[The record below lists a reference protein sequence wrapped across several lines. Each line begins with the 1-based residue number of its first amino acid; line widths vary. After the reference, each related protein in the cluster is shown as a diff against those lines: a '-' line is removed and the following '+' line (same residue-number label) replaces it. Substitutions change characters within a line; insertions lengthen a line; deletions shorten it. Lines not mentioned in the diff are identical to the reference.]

1 MPKAAAVVVK
11 VAVEVVAEEAVLV
24 AAAEAV
30 LVLVLVAAV
39 QEEVALAEAVLAQEE
54 RVAKV
59 VEQAVG
65 LAVTM
70 PLLPSMPKR
79 SERSCAAL
87 SSMPLTG
94 RRMERGK
101 TSAAR

>member
-1 MPKAAAVVVK
+1 MPREVEEVVK
-11 VAVEVVAEEAVLV
+11 VAVAAEAEAEVALMV

-30 LVLVLVAAV
+30 PVLVAAV
-39 QEEVALAEAVLAQEE
+39 QEE

-59 VEQAVG
+59 VEQAVV

-79 SERSCAAL
+79 FERSCAAL
-87 SSMPLTG
+87 RLYAQP
-94 RRMERGK
+94 RRRI
-101 TSAAR
+101 TRS